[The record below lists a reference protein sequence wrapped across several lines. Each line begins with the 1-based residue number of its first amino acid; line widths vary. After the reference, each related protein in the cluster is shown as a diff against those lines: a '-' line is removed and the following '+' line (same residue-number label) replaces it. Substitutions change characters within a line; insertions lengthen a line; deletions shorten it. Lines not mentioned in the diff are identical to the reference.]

1 MARLDELERRG
12 TANGVPGLAR
22 VDRDRI
28 AEIEPHVRALDGL
41 HSPETG
47 IVDYGRVAAAYADDV
62 ETAGGTITTGCGVTG
77 VRVASGWLRLTHT
90 SGETRARHALFCAG
104 GWSDRLATMAGGGA
118 NPRIVPFRGAYM
130 RLRPERRSLVRGMV
144 YPVPDPELPFL
155 GVHLTRR
162 IDGEVLIG
170 PSALLAGARDAY
182 SLRRVRPADVASTLA
197 WPGTYR
203 MARRFWRT
211 GIDEARHLLPG
222 GTFVAAAAEF
232 VPELRQS
239 DVLPGSPASAPRRS
253 TAPGGWST
261 TSCSRTP
268 TVRCTCATRPRRG
281 RPRRSRSPGTSQTRR
296 SVPSTYPTPRDGH
309 ARLQARQQHRLTE
322 RRRPGGGRQRRVR
335 VPDRGGVDAQ
345 AVAARRAVHATG
357 QDDAGGAVAAI
368 GATVCRDALPAS
380 DAVATERT
388 TRSTSVVGNPSVRGP
403 GGRWPRRSR
412 GSRPCRGFGRRPWHD
427 RRWA

>member
-1 MARLDELERRG
+1 MSGPRGECDLAVVGAGILGLATARELARRHPQLSLQVLEREGAIATHQTGHNSGVVHQGVYYQPGSLKAALCVAGARELYEYCDAREIPIERCGKLIVATELSQVARLDELERRG

-22 VDRDRI
+22 VDRGRI
-28 AEIEPHVRALDGL
+28 AAIEPHVRALDGL

-90 SGETRARHALFCAG
+90 GGETRARHALFCAG
-104 GWSDRLATMAGGGA
+104 GWSDRLATMAGGRA
-118 NPRIVPFRGAYM
+118 NPRIVPFRGSYM

-182 SLRRVRPADVASTLA
+182 SLWRVRPADVASTLA

-239 DVLPGSPASAPRRS
+239 DVLPAFAG
-253 TAPGGWST
+253 
-261 TSCSRTP
+261 
-268 TVRCTCATRPRRG
+268 VR
-281 RPRRSRSPGTSQTRR
+281 
-296 SVPSTYPTPRDGH
+296 
-309 ARLQARQQHRLTE
+309 
-322 RRRPGGGRQRRVR
+322 
-335 VPDRGGVDAQ
+335 AQ
-345 AVAARRAVHATG
+345 AVDRAGRLVDDFVFSHTDHALHVRN
-357 QDDAGGAVAAI
+357 APSP
-368 GATVCRDALPAS
+368 GATSSLAIARYIADEAQRAFDLPHAS
-380 DAVATERT
+380 
-388 TRSTSVVGNPSVRGP
+388 
-403 GGRWPRRSR
+403 
-412 GSRPCRGFGRRPWHD
+412 
-427 RRWA
+427 

>member
-1 MARLDELERRG
+1 
-12 TANGVPGLAR
+12 

-62 ETAGGTITTGCGVTG
+62 EAAGGTITTGCGVTG
-77 VRVASGWLRLTHT
+77 VRVAAGWLRLTHT
-90 SGETRARHALFCAG
+90 SGETLARHALFCAG
-104 GWSDRLATMAGGGA
+104 GWSDRLATMAGGSA

-130 RLRPERRSLVRGMV
+130 RLRPERRALVRGMV

-182 SLRRVRPADVASTLA
+182 SLLRVRPADVASTLT

-239 DVLPGSPASAPRRS
+239 DVLPGFA
-253 TAPGGWST
+253 G
-261 TSCSRTP
+261 
-268 TVRCTCATRPRRG
+268 VR
-281 RPRRSRSPGTSQTRR
+281 
-296 SVPSTYPTPRDGH
+296 
-309 ARLQARQQHRLTE
+309 
-322 RRRPGGGRQRRVR
+322 
-335 VPDRGGVDAQ
+335 AQ
-345 AVAARRAVHATG
+345 AVDRAGRLVDDFVFSHTDRALHVRNAPSPAATSSLAIARHIADEAQRAF
-357 QDDAGGAVAAI
+357 D
-368 GATVCRDALPAS
+368 LP
-380 DAVATERT
+380 RT
-388 TRSTSVVGNPSVRGP
+388 S
-403 GGRWPRRSR
+403 
-412 GSRPCRGFGRRPWHD
+412 
-427 RRWA
+427 

>member
-1 MARLDELERRG
+1 MSARIGIVGAGIVGLAVARRLAQLRPDAQLTVVDKEDDVAVHQTGHNSGVVHQGVYYQPGSLKAALCVTGARELYEYCDARAIPFERCGKLIVATEPGQVARLEELERRG

-47 IVDYGRVAAAYADDV
+47 IVDYGQVAAAYADDV
-62 ETAGGTITTGCGVTG
+62 ESAGGTITTGCGVTG

-162 IDGEVLIG
+162 IDGEVLVG

-182 SLRRVRPADVASTLA
+182 SLRRVRPADLVSTLT

-203 MARRFWRT
+203 MAQRFWRT

-222 GTFVAAAAEF
+222 GSFVATAAEF
-232 VPELRQS
+232 VPELKPR
-239 DVLPGSPASAPRRS
+239 DVLPGFA
-253 TAPGGWST
+253 G
-261 TSCSRTP
+261 
-268 TVRCTCATRPRRG
+268 VR
-281 RPRRSRSPGTSQTRR
+281 
-296 SVPSTYPTPRDGH
+296 
-309 ARLQARQQHRLTE
+309 
-322 RRRPGGGRQRRVR
+322 
-335 VPDRGGVDAQ
+335 AQ
-345 AVAARRAVHATG
+345 AVDRAGRLV
-357 QDDAGGAVAAI
+357 DDFVFSHTDRALHVRNAPSP
-368 GATVCRDALPAS
+368 GATSSLAIARYIADEAQRAFDLPH
-380 DAVATERT
+380 
-388 TRSTSVVGNPSVRGP
+388 N
-403 GGRWPRRSR
+403 
-412 GSRPCRGFGRRPWHD
+412 
-427 RRWA
+427 

>member
-1 MARLDELERRG
+1 VTQSTDLAIIGGGIVGLGTALAMTEAYPRLQVVLLDKESQLGSHQTGHNSGVIHAGIYYPADSLKARLCVEGRHLLYDFCQRYGVPHAKCGKLIVATEPGQVARLEELERRG

-47 IVDYGRVAAAYADDV
+47 IVDYGQVAAAYADDV
-62 ETAGGTITTGCGVTG
+62 ESAGGTITTGCGVTG

-182 SLRRVRPADVASTLA
+182 SLRRVRPADLVSTLT

-203 MARRFWRT
+203 MAQRFWRT

-222 GTFVAAAAEF
+222 GSFVATAAEF
-232 VPELRQS
+232 VPELKPR
-239 DVLPGSPASAPRRS
+239 DVLPGFA
-253 TAPGGWST
+253 G
-261 TSCSRTP
+261 
-268 TVRCTCATRPRRG
+268 VR
-281 RPRRSRSPGTSQTRR
+281 
-296 SVPSTYPTPRDGH
+296 
-309 ARLQARQQHRLTE
+309 
-322 RRRPGGGRQRRVR
+322 
-335 VPDRGGVDAQ
+335 AQ
-345 AVAARRAVHATG
+345 AVDRAGRLV
-357 QDDAGGAVAAI
+357 DDFVFSHTDRALHVRNAPSP
-368 GATVCRDALPAS
+368 GATSSLAIARYIADEAQRAFDLPH
-380 DAVATERT
+380 
-388 TRSTSVVGNPSVRGP
+388 N
-403 GGRWPRRSR
+403 
-412 GSRPCRGFGRRPWHD
+412 
-427 RRWA
+427 

>member
-1 MARLDELERRG
+1 MSGPRGECDLAVVGAGILGLATARELARRHPQLSLQVLEREGAIATHQTGHNSGVVHQGVYYQPGSLKAALCVAGARELYEYCDAREIPIERCGKLIVATEPGQVARLDELERRG

-182 SLRRVRPADVASTLA
+182 SLLRVRPADVASTLT

-222 GTFVAAAAEF
+222 GSVRGGGGRVRARAEAERRAAR
-232 VPELRQS
+232 V
-239 DVLPGSPASAPRRS
+239 RR
-253 TAPGGWST
+253 
-261 TSCSRTP
+261 
-268 TVRCTCATRPRRG
+268 RPRPGG
-281 RPRRSRSPGTSQTRR
+281 RPRRAAGRR
-296 SVPSTYPTPRDGH
+296 LRVLAHRPRA
-309 ARLQARQQHRLTE
+309 ARAQRTLTGGDLVARDRPVH
-322 RRRPGGGRQRRVR
+322 RRRGAACLRPTQRLRMSAYR
-335 VPDRGGVDAQ
+335 RG
-345 AVAARRAVHATG
+345 TG
-357 QDDAGGAVAAI
+357 SG
-368 GATVCRDALPAS
+368 
-380 DAVATERT
+380 
-388 TRSTSVVGNPSVRGP
+388 
-403 GGRWPRRSR
+403 
-412 GSRPCRGFGRRPWHD
+412 
-427 RRWA
+427 